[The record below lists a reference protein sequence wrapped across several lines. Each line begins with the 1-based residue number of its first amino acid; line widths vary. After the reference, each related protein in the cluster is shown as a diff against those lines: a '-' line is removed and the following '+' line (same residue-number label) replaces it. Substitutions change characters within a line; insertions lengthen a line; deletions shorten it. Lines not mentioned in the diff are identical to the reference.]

1 MALSFPASRLP
12 FHGPSSGHILAT
24 HDGTTMWHSTQSR
37 HKRPLRP
44 PSSTVFR
51 HFLWKGFVVCDLVM
65 NRWLPVQG
73 GLRQSR
79 PGQEMVEK
87 PALGA
92 FTACRATRPHGEI
105 PAMSDPVADPIAAPR
120 TPGLDLP
127 TSTLDFMR
135 VEWRFLL
142 FGMAMA
148 FCSSLGQTFFI
159 SLFSAEIRGEL
170 GLSHGAFGTYYAIG
184 TTASAITLLWLG
196 KLADTMRVEKLA
208 RLVICCLCASAL
220 LFSQV
225 YSVATLII
233 GLYLLRLFG
242 QGMTSHVYTTAMARR
257 YVAARGRALSLAQL
271 GINFAESIGPASIV
285 ALLVIYDWR
294 TLWLFLPLLPLVGLV
309 PFIRRLTQRTRYQ
322 DGGGLEG
329 VRAAAAAAGID
340 DRQDAAIVTIDGVM
354 HWRRRAVIRDRRF
367 WLGLVGL
374 SMVPGF
380 SVTGLLFHQIYIAEL
395 AGVTLGTWAA
405 NYVIYAACV
414 VAGTLISGQ
423 LVDRFTG
430 RRVAAHLMLPIG
442 LACLSLWLVEGSVGV
457 LLFFIFFGLASG
469 MPNTAVAATMA
480 EMYGT
485 RYLGE
490 VKAIFLP
497 LGVFSS
503 ALSPM
508 AMGMLI
514 DAGYGMATL
523 MAFNIGLALLAQAG
537 ATWMLTKPPVGQR

>member
-1 MALSFPASRLP
+1 
-12 FHGPSSGHILAT
+12 
-24 HDGTTMWHSTQSR
+24 
-37 HKRPLRP
+37 
-44 PSSTVFR
+44 
-51 HFLWKGFVVCDLVM
+51 M

-294 TLWLFLPLLPLVGLV
+294 MLWLFLPLLPLVGLV

-329 VRAAAAAAGID
+329 VRAAAAAGID
-340 DRQDAAIVTIDGVM
+340 DRQDADIVTIDGVM

-367 WLGLVGL
+367 WIGLVGL
-374 SMVPGF
+374 TMVPGF
-380 SVTGLLFHQIYIAEL
+380 SVTGLLFHQIYLAEL
-395 AGVTLGTWAA
+395 AGVTLAGWAA
-405 NYVIYAACV
+405 NYVVYAACA
-414 VAGTLISGQ
+414 VAGTLLSGQ

-430 RRVAAHLMLPIG
+430 RRVAAHLMVPIA
-442 LACLSLWLVEGSVGV
+442 LACLSLWLVEGSIGV
-457 LLFFIFFGLASG
+457 LLFFIFFGFASG

-523 MAFNIGLALLAQAG
+523 MALNIVLALLAQAG
-537 ATWMLTKPPVGQR
+537 ATWMLTKPPVGQT

>member
-1 MALSFPASRLP
+1 
-12 FHGPSSGHILAT
+12 
-24 HDGTTMWHSTQSR
+24 
-37 HKRPLRP
+37 
-44 PSSTVFR
+44 
-51 HFLWKGFVVCDLVM
+51 M
-65 NRWLPVQG
+65 NMRAQVQG
-73 GLRQSR
+73 VSRQSQR
-79 PGQEMVEK
+79 CRETIEK
-87 PALGA
+87 PASGTFA
-92 FTACRATRPHGEI
+92 ACRAPRRHGEI
-105 PAMSDPVADPIAAPR
+105 AAMSDPVADPVATPR
-120 TPGLDLP
+120 TASLDLP

-196 KLADTMRVEKLA
+196 KLADTMRVERLA

-225 YSVATLII
+225 FSVVTLVI

-242 QGMTSHVYTTAMARR
+242 QGMTTHVYTTAMARR
-257 YVAARGRALSLAQL
+257 YIAARGRALSLAQL
-271 GINFAESIGPASIV
+271 GINFAESIGPASVV
-285 ALLVIYDWR
+285 ALLVIHDWR
-294 TLWLFLPLLPLVGLV
+294 TLWLCLPLLPLIMFV
-309 PFIRRLTQRTRYQ
+309 PFMRRLTQRTRYQ
-322 DGGGLEG
+322 DGLGLEG
-329 VRAAAAAAGID
+329 VRAAATAAGID
-340 DRQDAAIVTIDGVM
+340 DRHETDIVTIDGVA
-354 HWRRRAVIRDRRF
+354 HWRRRAVLRDRRF

-374 SMVPGF
+374 TMVPGF
-380 SVTGLLFHQIYIAEL
+380 SVTGLLFHQIYLAEL
-395 AGVTLGTWAA
+395 AGVTLGAWAA
-405 NYVIYAACV
+405 NYVVYAACV

-430 RRVAAHLMLPIG
+430 RRVAAHLMRPIG
-442 LACLSLWLVEGSVGV
+442 LACLSLWLVDGGFGV

-523 MAFNIGLALLAQAG
+523 MILNIGLALLAQTG
-537 ATWMLTKPPVGQR
+537 ATLMLTKPPAGQI

>member
-1 MALSFPASRLP
+1 MSIARSP
-12 FHGPSSGHILAT
+12 GG
-24 HDGTTMWHSTQSR
+24 
-37 HKRPLRP
+37 
-44 PSSTVFR
+44 
-51 HFLWKGFVVCDLVM
+51 KGKTGV
-65 NRWLPVQG
+65 N
-73 GLRQSR
+73 
-79 PGQEMVEK
+79 
-87 PALGA
+87 AI
-92 FTACRATRPHGEI
+92 TACRAPRRRGEI
-105 PAMSDPVADPIAAPR
+105 PPMTDTPVNPRITAP
-120 TPGLDLP
+120 GASIDLP

-142 FGMAMA
+142 FGLAMS

-184 TTASAITLLWLG
+184 TTASAISLLWLG

-208 RLVICCLCASAL
+208 RLVICCLCTSAL

-225 YSVATLII
+225 NSVATLII

-242 QGMTSHVYTTAMARR
+242 QGMTSHVYTTAIARR
-257 YVAARGRALSLAQL
+257 YVMARGRALSLAQL

-294 TLWLFLPLLPLVGLV
+294 TLWLCLPLMPLIVLV
-309 PFIRRLTQRTRYQ
+309 PFVRRLTQRTRYQ
-322 DGGGLEG
+322 DGAGLEG
-329 VRAAAAAAGID
+329 VRTAAAAAGID
-340 DRQDAAIVTIDGVM
+340 DRQDADIVTIDRVA

-374 SMVPGF
+374 TMVPGF
-380 SVTGLLFHQIYIAEL
+380 SVTGLLFHQIYLAEL

-430 RRVAAHLMLPIG
+430 RRVAAHLVLPLA
-442 LACLSLWLVEGSVGV
+442 LACLSLWLVDGGIGV

-490 VKAIFLP
+490 IKAIFLP

-514 DAGYGMATL
+514 DYGYGMATL
-523 MAFNIGLALLAQAG
+523 MMLNIGLALLAQAG
-537 ATWMLTKPPVGQR
+537 ATWMLTKPPAGHI

>member
-1 MALSFPASRLP
+1 M
-12 FHGPSSGHILAT
+12 T
-24 HDGTTMWHSTQSR
+24 
-37 HKRPLRP
+37 
-44 PSSTVFR
+44 
-51 HFLWKGFVVCDLVM
+51 
-65 NRWLPVQG
+65 N
-73 GLRQSR
+73 
-79 PGQEMVEK
+79 
-87 PALGA
+87 
-92 FTACRATRPHGEI
+92 PH
-105 PAMSDPVADPIAAPR
+105 ADPRVTIP
-120 TPGLDLP
+120 DLP

-184 TTASAITLLWLG
+184 TTASAISLLWLG

-225 YSVATLII
+225 TSVLTLVI

-271 GINFAESIGPASIV
+271 GMNFAESIGPASIV
-285 ALLVIYDWR
+285 ALLAFYDWR
-294 TLWLFLPLLPLVGLV
+294 TLWMCLPLLPLVALV
-309 PFIRRLTQRTRYQ
+309 PVIRRLTQRTRYQ

-340 DRQDAAIVTIDGVM
+340 DRQDADIVTIDGVM

-374 SMVPGF
+374 TMVPGF
-380 SVTGLLFHQIYIAEL
+380 SVTGLLFHQIYLAEL
-395 AGVTLGTWAA
+395 AGVSLGSWAA

-423 LVDRFTG
+423 LV
-430 RRVAAHLMLPIG
+430 
-442 LACLSLWLVEGSVGV
+442 
-457 LLFFIFFGLASG
+457 
-469 MPNTAVAATMA
+469 
-480 EMYGT
+480 
-485 RYLGE
+485 
-490 VKAIFLP
+490 
-497 LGVFSS
+497 
-503 ALSPM
+503 
-508 AMGMLI
+508 
-514 DAGYGMATL
+514 
-523 MAFNIGLALLAQAG
+523 
-537 ATWMLTKPPVGQR
+537 